1 MLPIF
6 FVLKIMKKIRILIF
20 TTVLSIAAF
29 SFLKPNNPQ
38 IQITNRLGEATEHLL
53 QSVNNWEKDL
63 NQPWENHKMH
73 YDTLR
78 DLYKSIETYVSY
90 RYPELE
96 KSLNGG
102 PVPSITIDVTK
113 LHKDEPSGLQVIEE
127 ILGEES
133 PIDTQELKN
142 ELSFLR
148 VNVLKLQKSLIQFPL
163 KVWEVFDANHQSIS
177 RMMSLGLTGFDS
189 PVFLR
194 SIRDSRIII
203 EYAQKDLQLFQNW
216 GNPTLFNS
224 LIQQLENAQSVL
236 TSETEFEDLDRVNF
250 YRNYLIPIQKNLRTW
265 HFSTEYETYEESG
278 TLPRAIQSKAL
289 HLFDTNY
296 LNPFFTMRGTPS
308 NISKEQIKLGQIL
321 FFDPI
326 LSKSLEM
333 SCASCH
339 LPERAFSDGKITS
352 IPKELDGKA
361 RNAPGLVNTAFQ
373 GNFFWD
379 LKSEDLN
386 NQIMHVFEHANEFN
400 TSPEEITQ
408 KLKQSKEY
416 KVLFKKA
423 FSSFE
428 EPISVG
434 NIKSALEVY
443 VRSLNALNA
452 PFDRYLRSE
461 TDAIAPEVINGA
473 NIFLGKAAC
482 ATCHFAPVFNG
493 FVPPH
498 YGESEGEIIGVL
510 DRPNG
515 NQVDADLGRFHL
527 FERNY
532 PNADFIKGMFK
543 TPGVR
548 NIQYTAPYMH
558 NGAFNTLE
566 EVMEFYNHGGALG
579 KGLDWPQQTL
589 ASDSLNLSKNEIN
602 DVIAFMK
609 SLADTTNTQQ
619 KAFPLP
625 LFPNKK
631 WNRRTWGGT
640 Y

>member
-1 MLPIF
+1 
-6 FVLKIMKKIRILIF
+6 MKKVRILILI
-20 TTVLSIAAF
+20 TAVAIATI

-38 IQITNRLGEATEHLL
+38 IQITNRLGETTERLL
-53 QSVNNWEKDL
+53 QSVNNWQKDL
-63 NQPWENHKMH
+63 DQPWQNHKMH

-78 DLYKSIETYVSY
+78 DLYKSIETYISY

-96 KSLNGG
+96 KSFNGG
-102 PVPSITIDVTK
+102 PVPSIVTDVVI
-113 LHKDEPSGLQVIEE
+113 LHKDDPHGLQVMEE

-133 PIDTQELKN
+133 VMDTSELKN
-142 ELSFLR
+142 ELALLR
-148 VNVLKLQKSLIQFPL
+148 VNLMKLQKSWKQFPL
-163 KVWEVFDANHQSIS
+163 KVWEIFDANHQSIS

-194 SIRDSRIII
+194 SIRDARILI
-203 EYAQKDLQLFQNW
+203 EYTQKDLQLFQNW
-216 GNPTLFNS
+216 GNPNLFND
-224 LIQQLENAQSVL
+224 LQEHLEKAKTVL
-236 TSETEFEDLDRVNF
+236 TAEPEFEDLNRVDF
-250 YRNYLIPIQKNLRTW
+250 YRNYLIPIQKMLRKW
-265 HFSTEYETYEESG
+265 HFSTEYETYEETG
-278 TLPRAIQSKAL
+278 ALPRAIQSKAL

-296 LNPFFTMRGTPS
+296 LNPFFTMRGKPS
-308 NISKEQIKLGQIL
+308 HINNDQIKLGQIL

-352 IPKELDGKA
+352 IPKKLDGNA

-400 TSPEEITQ
+400 TSSEEITQ

-416 KVLFKKA
+416 KALFKKA
-423 FSSFE
+423 FSSFD
-428 EPISVG
+428 EPISLG

-443 VRSLNALNA
+443 VRNLNALNA

-461 TDAIAPEVINGA
+461 TDAIGLEIINGA
-473 NIFLGKAAC
+473 NLFLGKAAC
-482 ATCHFAPVFNG
+482 GTCHFAPIFNG

-515 NQVDADLGRFHL
+515 NQVDSDLGRFNL
-527 FERNY
+527 FDRNY

-543 TPGVR
+543 TPGIR

-579 KGLDWPQQTL
+579 KGVDWPQQTL
-589 ASDSLNLSKNEIN
+589 ASDSLHLSKNEIN

-609 SLADTTNTQQ
+609 ALADTSNMQIQ
-619 KAFPLP
+619 AFPLP
-625 LFPNKK
+625 KFPNKK

>member
-1 MLPIF
+1 LAQ
-6 FVLKIMKKIRILIF
+6 L
-20 TTVLSIAAF
+20 
-29 SFLKPNNPQ
+29 
-38 IQITNRLGEATEHLL
+38 
-53 QSVNNWEKDL
+53 SVNL
-63 NQPWENHKMH
+63 
-73 YDTLR
+73 
-78 DLYKSIETYVSY
+78 
-90 RYPELE
+90 
-96 KSLNGG
+96 
-102 PVPSITIDVTK
+102 
-113 LHKDEPSGLQVIEE
+113 
-127 ILGEES
+127 
-133 PIDTQELKN
+133 
-142 ELSFLR
+142 
-148 VNVLKLQKSLIQFPL
+148 LKLQKSWKQFPL
-163 KVWEVFDANHQSIS
+163 KVWEIFDANHQSIS

-216 GNPTLFNS
+216 GNPNLFKA
-224 LIQQLENAQSVL
+224 LLEHLEKAQTVL
-236 TSETEFEDLDRVNF
+236 KAEPEFEDLNRVDF
-250 YRNYLIPIQKNLRTW
+250 YRNYLIPIQKMLRKW
-265 HFSTEYETYEESG
+265 HFSTEYETYEETG
-278 TLPRAIQSKAL
+278 ALPRAIQSKAL
-289 HLFDTNY
+289 HMFDTNY
-296 LNPFFTMRGTPS
+296 LNPFFTMRGKPS
-308 NISKEQIKLGQIL
+308 QVNNDQIKLGEIL

-352 IPKELDGKA
+352 IPKKLDEKA
-361 RNAPGLVNTAFQ
+361 RNAPGLINTAYQ

-386 NQIMHVFEHANEFN
+386 NQIMHVFEHVNEFN
-400 TSPEEITQ
+400 TTPEEITQ
-408 KLKQSKEY
+408 KLQQSEEY
-416 KVLFKKA
+416 KRLFKKA

-428 EPISVG
+428 EPISLG
-434 NIKSALEVY
+434 NAKSALEVY
-443 VRSLNALNA
+443 VRNLNALNS

-461 TDAIAPEVINGA
+461 TEAIAPEVINGA
-473 NIFLGKAAC
+473 NLFLGKAAC

-510 DRPNG
+510 DKPNG
-515 NQVDADLGRFHL
+515 NQADPDWGRFHL

-532 PNADFIKGMFK
+532 PNADFVKGMFK
-543 TPGVR
+543 TPGIR

-579 KGLDWPQQTL
+579 KGIDWPQQTL
-589 ASDSLNLSKNEIN
+589 ASDSLHLSNNEIN

-609 SLADTTNTQQ
+609 SLADTINTHTQ
-619 KAFPLP
+619 AFPLP
-625 LFPNKK
+625 QFSYKK

>member
-1 MLPIF
+1 
-6 FVLKIMKKIRILIF
+6 MKKICILALV
-20 TTVLSIAAF
+20 TAIALATF

-38 IQITNRLGEATEHLL
+38 IEISNRLGETTERLL
-53 QSVNNWEKDL
+53 LSVNNWEKDL
-63 NQPWENHKMH
+63 NQPWQTHKMH
-73 YDTLR
+73 YNTLR

-102 PVPSITIDVTK
+102 PVPSIVTDVVI
-113 LHKDEPSGLQVIEE
+113 LHKDQPHGLQVIEE
-127 ILGEES
+127 ILGNES
-133 PIDTQELKN
+133 HIDTQELKN
-142 ELSFLR
+142 EWALLK
-148 VNVLKLQKSLIQFPL
+148 VNLLKLQKSWEQFPL
-163 KVWEVFDANHQSIS
+163 KVWEIFDANHQSIS

-203 EYAQKDLQLFQNW
+203 EYAQKDLRLFENW
-216 GNPTLFNS
+216 GNPNLFDAVHEH
-224 LIQQLENAQSVL
+224 LGKAQTVL
-236 TSETEFEDLDRVNF
+236 TDELEFEELNRVDF
-250 YRNYLIPIQKNLRTW
+250 YRNYLIPIQKTLRQW
-265 HFSTEYETYEESG
+265 HFSTEYETYEETG
-278 TLPRAIQSKAL
+278 ALPRAIQSKAL

-296 LNPFFTMRGTPS
+296 LNPYFTMRGKPS
-308 NISKEQIKLGQIL
+308 HIDNEQIKLGQIL

-326 LSKSLEM
+326 LSKSLKM

-352 IPKELDGKA
+352 IPKKLDAKA
-361 RNAPGLVNTAFQ
+361 RNAPGLINSAFQ

-400 TSPEEITQ
+400 TTPEEITQ
-408 KLKQSKEY
+408 KLKQSDAY
-416 KVLFKKA
+416 KMRFKKA

-428 EPISVG
+428 EPISLG

-461 TDAIAPEVINGA
+461 TNTIAPEVINGA
-473 NIFLGKAAC
+473 NLFLGKAAC
-482 ATCHFAPVFNG
+482 ATCHFAPIFNG

-498 YGESEGEIIGVL
+498 YEESEGEIIGVL
-510 DRPNG
+510 DKPNG
-515 NQVDADLGRFHL
+515 NQVDSDWGRFHL

-532 PNADFIKGMFK
+532 SNADFIKGMFK
-543 TPGVR
+543 TPGIR

-579 KGLDWPQQTL
+579 KGIDWPQQTL
-589 ASDSLNLSKNEIN
+589 SSDSLHLSKQEIN
-602 DVIAFMK
+602 DVIAFMN
-609 SLADTTNTQQ
+609 SLSDTTNMGTT
-619 KAFPLP
+619 KFPLP
-625 LFPNKK
+625 DFPNKK
-631 WNRRTWGGT
+631 WNQRIWGGT
-640 Y
+640 YE

>member
-1 MLPIF
+1 
-6 FVLKIMKKIRILIF
+6 MKKIRILIV
-20 TTVLSIAAF
+20 TTALAIATF

-38 IQITNRLGEATEHLL
+38 LEISNRLGETTERLL
-53 QSVNNWEKDL
+53 LSVNNWQKDL
-63 NQPWENHKMH
+63 NQPWQQHKMH

-78 DLYKSIETYVSY
+78 DLYKSMETYVSF

-102 PVPSITIDVTK
+102 PVPSIVTDVVI
-113 LHKDEPSGLQVIEE
+113 LHQDNPHGLQVIEE
-127 ILGEES
+127 ILGEEEAL
-133 PIDTQELKN
+133 DTTELKN
-142 ELSFLR
+142 ELAQLS
-148 VNVLKLQKSLIQFPL
+148 VNLLKLQKSWKQFPL
-163 KVWEVFDANHQSIS
+163 KVWEIFDANHQSIS

-216 GNPTLFNS
+216 GNPNLFNA
-224 LIQQLENAQSVL
+224 LLEHLQKAQTVL
-236 TSETEFEDLDRVNF
+236 KSEPEFEDLNRVDF
-250 YRNYLIPIQKNLRTW
+250 YRNYLIPIQKMLRNW
-265 HFSTEYETYEESG
+265 HFSTEYETYEETG
-278 TLPRAIQSKAL
+278 ALPRAIQSKAL
-289 HLFDTNY
+289 HMFDTNY
-296 LNPFFTMRGTPS
+296 LNPFFTMRGKPS
-308 NISKEQIKLGQIL
+308 HTSNEQIKLGQIL

-333 SCASCH
+333 SCGSCH

-352 IPKELDGKA
+352 ISKKLDEKA
-361 RNAPGLVNTAFQ
+361 RNAPGLINTAYQ

-400 TSPEEITQ
+400 TTPEEITQ
-408 KLKQSKEY
+408 KLQQSEEY
-416 KVLFKKA
+416 KRLFNKA

-428 EPISVG
+428 EPISLG

-443 VRSLNALNA
+443 VRNLNALNS

-461 TDAIAPEVINGA
+461 TEAIAPEVINGA
-473 NIFLGKAAC
+473 NLFLGKAAC

-510 DRPNG
+510 DKPNG
-515 NQVDADLGRFHL
+515 NQADPDWGRFHL

-532 PNADFIKGMFK
+532 PNADFVKGMFK
-543 TPGVR
+543 TPGIR

-579 KGLDWPQQTL
+579 KGIDWPQQTL
-589 ASDSLNLSKNEIN
+589 ASDSLHLSNNEIN

-609 SLADTTNTQQ
+609 SLADTINTHTQ
-619 KAFPLP
+619 AFPLP
-625 LFPNKK
+625 QFSYKK